1 MFSTVFDFDIILSY
15 LLTFRGLLQV
25 TTALGVES
33 FMQIMSVG
41 CLPLGGEQVQCWES
55 WGERAI
61 NYPVLT
67 VFSWTLRLGIF
78 THVIRNY
85 VILTTTLKVGFPY
98 LMINSL
104 SDTQKCCDWL

>member
-1 MFSTVFDFDIILSY
+1 
-15 LLTFRGLLQV
+15 
-25 TTALGVES
+25 
-33 FMQIMSVG
+33 MQIMSVG
-41 CLPLGGEQVQCWES
+41 ALPLGGEQVQFWES
-55 WGERAI
+55 WEGRAV

-85 VILTTTLKVGFPY
+85 VILTTALKVGFSY